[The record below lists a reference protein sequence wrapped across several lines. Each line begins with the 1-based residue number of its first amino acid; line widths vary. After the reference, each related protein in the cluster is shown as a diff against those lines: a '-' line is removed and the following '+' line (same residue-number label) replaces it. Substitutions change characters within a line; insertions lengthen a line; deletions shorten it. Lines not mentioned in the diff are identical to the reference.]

1 MVNDKMSFNLR
12 ITEELNNELVRIAK
26 EERRSKNAE
35 IEFILEEYV
44 KNYNIKNSDVT
55 EINQQLNTIANVTIN
70 KK

>member
-1 MVNDKMSFNLR
+1 MVNDKVSFNLR

>member
-12 ITEELNNELVRIAK
+12 ITEELNEELIKIAK

-44 KNYNIKNSDVT
+44 KNYKNKNTEVT
-55 EINQQLNTIANVTIN
+55 EINQQLNNIANVTIN